1 MVLKNSLN
9 QIKKMKII
17 FNFFSYFLAFLILV
31 LNNSEFAYG
40 IGNVDWVLLK
50 ENNDG
55 KEWIDMG
62 SLKSISDDEISV
74 LTKFFKNPKES
85 NDKGQLSLYVMRINC
100 NDKTFKDTSINGIPQ
115 FGSKW
120 QTSNNDELIDVVI
133 EKSCSEKIN

>member
-1 MVLKNSLN
+1 
-9 QIKKMKII
+9 MKII
-17 FNFFSYFLAFLILV
+17 FKFFSLCFTFLILI
-31 LNNSEFAYG
+31 LNNSEFAYAV
-40 IGNVDWVLLK
+40 GNVDWVLLK

-62 SLKSISDDEISV
+62 SIKETNAGEITV
-74 LTKFFKNPKES
+74 LTKFLKNPKGPS
-85 NDKGQLSLYVMRINC
+85 DKEELSLYVMRINC

-133 EKSCSEKIN
+133 EKSCSERIN

>member
-1 MVLKNSLN
+1 
-9 QIKKMKII
+9 MKII
-17 FNFFSYFLAFLILV
+17 FKFFSLCFTFLILI
-31 LNNSEFAYG
+31 LNNSEFAYAV
-40 IGNVDWVLLK
+40 GNVDWVLLK

-62 SLKSISDDEISV
+62 SIKEINAGEITV
-74 LTKFFKNPKES
+74 LTKFLKNPKEPS
-85 NDKGQLSLYVMRINC
+85 DKEELSLYVMRINC

-133 EKSCSEKIN
+133 EKGCSERID

>member
-1 MVLKNSLN
+1 
-9 QIKKMKII
+9 MKII
-17 FNFFSYFLAFLILV
+17 FKFFSLCFTFLILI
-31 LNNSEFAYG
+31 LNNSEFAYAVS
-40 IGNVDWVLLK
+40 NVDWVLLK

-62 SLKSISDDEISV
+62 SIKEINAGEITV
-74 LTKFFKNPKES
+74 LTKFLKNPKEPS
-85 NDKGQLSLYVMRINC
+85 DKEELSLYVMRINC

-133 EKSCSEKIN
+133 EKGCSERIN

>member
-1 MVLKNSLN
+1 
-9 QIKKMKII
+9 MKII
-17 FNFFSYFLAFLILV
+17 FKFFSLCFTFLILI
-31 LNNSEFAYG
+31 LNNSEFAYAVS
-40 IGNVDWVLLK
+40 NVDWVLLK

-62 SLKSISDDEISV
+62 SIKEINAGEITV
-74 LTKFFKNPKES
+74 LTKFLKNPKEP
-85 NDKGQLSLYVMRINC
+85 NDKEELSLYVMRINC

-133 EKSCSEKIN
+133 EKGCSERIN

>member
-1 MVLKNSLN
+1 MN
-9 QIKKMKII
+9 II
-17 FNFFSYFLAFLILV
+17 YKFFSLCFTFLILI
-31 LNNSEFAYG
+31 LNNSEFAYAVS
-40 IGNVDWVLLK
+40 NVDWLLLK

-62 SLKSISDDEISV
+62 SIKEINAGEITV
-74 LTKFFKNPKES
+74 LTKFLKNPKEPS
-85 NDKGQLSLYVMRINC
+85 DKEELSLYVMRINC

-133 EKSCSEKIN
+133 EKGCSEKID

>member
-1 MVLKNSLN
+1 MCIRDS
-9 QIKKMKII
+9 
-17 FNFFSYFLAFLILV
+17 
-31 LNNSEFAYG
+31 SEFAYAVS
-40 IGNVDWVLLK
+40 NVDWVLLK

-62 SLKSISDDEISV
+62 SIKETNAGEITV
-74 LTKFFKNPKES
+74 LTKFLKKPKEPS
-85 NDKGQLSLYVMRINC
+85 DQEELSLYVMRINC

-133 EKSCSEKIN
+133 EKGCSEKID

>member
-1 MVLKNSLN
+1 
-9 QIKKMKII
+9 MKII
-17 FNFFSYFLAFLILV
+17 FKFFSLCFTFLILI

-62 SLKSISDDEISV
+62 SIKETNAGEITV
-74 LTKFFKNPKES
+74 LTKFLKNPKEPS
-85 NDKGQLSLYVMRINC
+85 DKEELSLYVMRINC

-133 EKSCSEKIN
+133 EKSCSERIN

>member
-1 MVLKNSLN
+1 
-9 QIKKMKII
+9 MKII
-17 FNFFSYFLAFLILV
+17 FKFFSLCFTFLILI
-31 LNNSEFAYG
+31 LNNSEFAYAVSD
-40 IGNVDWVLLK
+40 VDWVLLK

-62 SLKSISDDEISV
+62 SIKETNAGEITV
-74 LTKFFKNPKES
+74 LTKFLKNPKEPS
-85 NDKGQLSLYVMRINC
+85 DKEELSLYVMRINC

-133 EKSCSEKIN
+133 EKGCSERIN

>member
-1 MVLKNSLN
+1 
-9 QIKKMKII
+9 MKII
-17 FNFFSYFLAFLILV
+17 FKFFSLCFTFLILI

-40 IGNVDWVLLK
+40 IGNVDWLLLK

-62 SLKSISDDEISV
+62 SIKETNTGEITV
-74 LTKFFKNPKES
+74 LTKFLKNPKEPS
-85 NDKGQLSLYVMRINC
+85 DKEELSLYVMRINC
-100 NDKTFKDTSINGIPQ
+100 NDKTYKDTSINGIPQ

-133 EKSCSEKIN
+133 EKGCSEKID

>member
-1 MVLKNSLN
+1 
-9 QIKKMKII
+9 MKII
-17 FNFFSYFLAFLILV
+17 FKFFSLCFTFLILI

-40 IGNVDWVLLK
+40 VGNVDWVLLK

-62 SLKSISDDEISV
+62 SIKEIKNGELTV
-74 LTKFFKNPKES
+74 LTKFLKNSKES
-85 NDKGQLSLYVMRINC
+85 SNKEQLSLYVMRINC

-120 QTSNNDELIDVVI
+120 QNSNNDELIEVVI
-133 EKSCSEKIN
+133 QKSCSERIN

>member
-1 MVLKNSLN
+1 
-9 QIKKMKII
+9 MKII
-17 FNFFSYFLAFLILV
+17 FKFFTLCFAFSILI

-55 KEWIDMG
+55 KEWIDIG
-62 SLKSISDDEISV
+62 SIKSINDNEISV
-74 LTKFFKNPKES
+74 LTKFFKIPKHS
-85 NDKGQLSLYVMRINC
+85 NEKEQLSLYVMRINC

-133 EKSCSEKIN
+133 EKSCSEIIN

>member
-1 MVLKNSLN
+1 
-9 QIKKMKII
+9 MKII
-17 FNFFSYFLAFLILV
+17 FKFFSLCFTFLILI
-31 LNNSEFAYG
+31 LNNSEFAYAVS
-40 IGNVDWVLLK
+40 NVDWVLLK

-62 SLKSISDDEISV
+62 SIKETNAGEITV
-74 LTKFFKNPKES
+74 LTKFLKHPKGPS
-85 NDKGQLSLYVMRINC
+85 DKEELSLYVMRINC

-133 EKSCSEKIN
+133 EKSCSERIN